1 MSVKVLAI
9 ATAGFAKE
17 VEEVN
22 QYPAVI
28 KVATDEATAS
38 LPLFKDPNITK
49 INPKVAMISAVKI
62 FIPGLIFC
70 ESCNKGRSNIKF
82 ANITPNMQPKI

>member
-49 INPKVAMISAVKI
+49 INPKVAMISAVKYL
-62 FIPGLIFC
+62 FQVLSSVKAATK
-70 ESCNKGRSNIKF
+70 EDQ
-82 ANITPNMQPKI
+82 T